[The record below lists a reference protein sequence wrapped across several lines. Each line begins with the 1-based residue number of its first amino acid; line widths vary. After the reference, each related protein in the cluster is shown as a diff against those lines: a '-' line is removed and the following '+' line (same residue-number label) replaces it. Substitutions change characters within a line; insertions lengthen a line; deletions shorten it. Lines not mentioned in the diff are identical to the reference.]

1 MDNIFKIYYSL
12 GHEVPFVARR
22 TAWKN
27 ILVIVDDVYPNGN
40 GYGAA
45 YGRIYDK
52 RTGVIEP
59 YKKIANAGTYSWI
72 YEGRKL

>member
-1 MDNIFKIYYSL
+1 MNIFSIFYSL
-12 GHEVPFVARR
+12 GHETPFIARR
-22 TAWKN
+22 NTWKN

-40 GYGAA
+40 GYGTA

-52 RTGVIEP
+52 RTGTIEP

-72 YEGRKL
+72 YECREL